1 MKTVLGIAGVIAITA
16 CAPAHAGET
25 HVHVEDV
32 FSTVYVDVPQY
43 STQRVCRQIS
53 SGNSAGGDALAGM
66 IIGGLLGK
74 GVTGDDKGAALGAV
88 MGGVV
93 GADKSTG
100 KTTSTQ
106 CRDETVTTYATE
118 ARKQYE
124 YSTVKFKHNGRHYTL
139 TFQK

>member
-1 MKTVLGIAGVIAITA
+1 MKRLIAVMALISA

-25 HVHVEDV
+25 HVHVDDV
-32 FSTVYVDVPQY
+32 FSTVYVDVPQQ
-43 STQRVCRQIS
+43 SVQRICRQVS

-74 GVTGDDKGAALGAV
+74 GVTGDDKGAAAGAII
-88 MGGVV
+88 GGVI

-106 CRDETVTTYATE
+106 CRDETVTTYVTE

-124 YSTVKFKHNGRHYTL
+124 YSTVSFKHNGKLYTL